1 MKIAVLVSGGVD
13 SSVAL
18 ALLKEQGHDVTA
30 FYLKIWLEDE
40 VAYLGECP
48 WEEDL
53 AFARATCQKLGV
65 PLEVRSLQTEY
76 WDHVVTY
83 TLREIREGRTP
94 NPDMLCNTHIKFGFF
109 LDMIDSPSFRST
121 TKDVQSYGVVDGAA
135 GYEKVATGHYAQV
148 EEKDGVF
155 FLKKSPDAVKDQTY
169 FLARLTQEQL
179 KRALFPIGHL
189 TKPHVREL
197 AHAYDLPNKDRKDSQ
212 GICFLGKIKF
222 TDFIRH
228 HLGERL
234 GNIVEL
240 ESGTVLGEHKGF
252 WFYTIGQRQGIGLG
266 GGPWYVAAKDVLTN
280 TVFVSR
286 AYYDE
291 DKERNTF
298 HILHPHWIAGPRPVK
313 TDLQVKIRHGAAF
326 HECMLTWHDDSCL
339 VTLATRD
346 QGLAPGQFAVFY
358 DGDYCLGAGIIAIP

>member
-40 VAYLGECP
+40 VAHLGECP

-65 PLEVRSLQTEY
+65 PLEVRSLQSEY
-76 WDHVVTY
+76 WDHVVAY

-94 NPDMLCNTHIKFGFF
+94 NPDMFCNTLIKFGFF
-109 LDMIDSPSFRST
+109 QDMIDDS
-121 TKDVQSYGVVDGAA
+121 
-135 GYEKVATGHYAQV
+135 YEKIATGHYAQV
-148 EEKDGVF
+148 EECASEF
-155 FLKKSPDAVKDQTY
+155 YLKKSPDTVKDQTY
-169 FLARLTQEQL
+169 FLARLTQAQL
-179 KRALFPIGHL
+179 KRALFPLGHL
-189 TKPHVREL
+189 TKPQVREL
-197 AHAYDLPNKDRKDSQ
+197 AQVYDLPNKERKDSQ

-222 TDFIRH
+222 TEFVRH
-228 HLGERL
+228 HLGERIGTL
-234 GNIVEL
+234 VEL
-240 ESGTVLGEHKGF
+240 ESGNILGEHKGF

-266 GGPWYVAAKDVLTN
+266 GGPWYVTAKDVLTN
-280 TVFVSR
+280 TVFISR

-291 DKERNTF
+291 DKERSTF
-298 HILHPHWIAGPRPVK
+298 NLSHAHWISGARPGK
-313 TDLQVKIRHGAAF
+313 INLQVKIRHGAAF
-326 HECMLTWHDDSCL
+326 HTGTLTWQDDRCL

-358 DGDYCLGAGIIAIP
+358 DGDYCLGTGTILIP

>member
-40 VAYLGECP
+40 VAHLGECP

-53 AFARATCQKLGV
+53 AFARSTCQQLGV

-109 LDMIDSPSFRST
+109 LGMIDDS
-121 TKDVQSYGVVDGAA
+121 
-135 GYEKVATGHYAQV
+135 YEKVATGHYAQV
-148 EEKDGVF
+148 EEKEGLF
-155 FLKKSPDAVKDQTY
+155 YLKKSPDAVKDQTY
-169 FLARLTQEQL
+169 FLARLTQKQL
-179 KRALFPIGHL
+179 QRALFPIGHL
-189 TKPHVREL
+189 TKPQLREL
-197 AHAYDLPNKDRKDSQ
+197 AQTYNLPSKDRKDSQ

-228 HLGERL
+228 HLGERP

-240 ESGTVLGEHKGF
+240 ETGSILGEHKGF
-252 WFYTIGQRQGIGLG
+252 WFYTIGQRQGIGLA

-280 TVFVSR
+280 TVFISR
-286 AYYDE
+286 DYYAE
-291 DKERNTF
+291 DKDRTMF
-298 HILHPHWIAGPRPVK
+298 HLAHPHWILGSRPEK
-313 TDLQVKIRHGAAF
+313 AALQVKIRHGAAF
-326 HECMLTWHDDSCL
+326 HECSLSWKDETCL

-346 QGLAPGQFAVFY
+346 QGLASGQFAVFY
-358 DGDYCLGAGIIAIP
+358 DGDYCLGAGVIATESL